1 MMGLYLPKVG
11 DVGFYGFKAPYEHLQ
26 TTRIECIRVSRLS
39 ELGFSI
45 DVQQSVYAKIGL
57 EQDVYDEASE
67 KDIQIALMIQSDG
80 NEIYIP
86 VNYFTSYVQSS
97 IVEYK
102 TETLCI
108 DIGAIPKSLSTEHVL
123 NEMKTLASQLV
134 GKELECFI
142 VEGEVVELITQ
153 EIHDTLEQERLINVN
168 AEINPYKTI
177 QELTTKVAKLE
188 EYIRFFESNTL
199 E

>member
-1 MMGLYLPKVG
+1 MIGLYLPKVG

-45 DVQQSVYAKIGL
+45 DVQKSVYTSIGL
-57 EQDVYDEASE
+57 EQDVFDDAADR
-67 KDIQIALMIQSDG
+67 DIQIALMIKNDG

-86 VNYFTSYVQSS
+86 VDYFTSYVQSS

-108 DIGAIPKSLSTEHVL
+108 DLGAIPKSLSTEHVL
-123 NEMKTLASQLV
+123 NEMKLLAAKLV

-142 VEGEVVELITQ
+142 VEGEVTEFITQ
-153 EIHDTLEQERLINVN
+153 DIHDTLEQERLLNVN
-168 AEINPYKTI
+168 ADINPYKTI
-177 QELTTKVAKLE
+177 EELNVKVAKLE
-188 EYIRFFESNTL
+188 EYIRFFETNTL